1 MAKKKRFKAKTS
13 SIQKE
18 SKVTRPEPEPEIIEE
33 IEPIETGWNFHKVPL
48 ILSVVIAVV
57 FYILV
62 FIFVK

>member
-1 MAKKKRFKAKTS
+1 MAKKKRFKAKS
-13 SIQKE
+13 SLPKE
-18 SKVTRPEPEPEIIEE
+18 SNVKKPEPVAEIVEE
-33 IEPIETGWNFHKVPL
+33 IEPIETGWDFHKVPL